1 MTDIAAG
8 TRRNTIRGLS
18 RAVHRNGLTSAEGL
32 RERLFTLAFSGL
44 VYPQIW
50 EDPVVDMDALSIRRT
65 DHVVA
70 IASGGCNIMSY
81 LVANPDRITAVDLNH
96 HHVALN
102 HLKIAAAQTIRSHE
116 DFDTLN
122 PIPAHVENV
131 EKFDR
136 LISAALPG
144 DARDYWDSRDAL
156 GRRRITAFARGFYR
170 TGLLGRFI
178 GMGHVTAK
186 LLGVDIRALLAAK
199 NQEEQRKIFD
209 TSIAPV
215 FDNALLKWIVERPSA
230 LYGLGI
236 PPAQYTALAGDDAG
250 GITAVL
256 RKRLETLSCAF
267 PLKDNYFAWQAFN
280 RGYDPAPDGS
290 RPPYLEERN
299 FELVRARA
307 ERIDVRH
314 ASMTD
319 FLAQSPDN
327 SADCYVLLDAQDW
340 MNDEQLGALWEQMT
354 RTARPDARVIFRTA
368 ADERLL
374 PGRLPAPI
382 LNAWAYDEE
391 RSRLLHARDR
401 SSIYGAFHLYR
412 KVAQ

>member
-1 MTDIAAG
+1 MSSAG
-8 TRRNTIRGLS
+8 G
-18 RAVHRNGLTSAEGL
+18 RA
-32 RERLFTLAFSGL
+32 
-44 VYPQIW
+44 
-50 EDPVVDMDALSIRRT
+50 
-65 DHVVA
+65 
-70 IASGGCNIMSY
+70 
-81 LVANPDRITAVDLNH
+81 
-96 HHVALN
+96 
-102 HLKIAAAQTIRSHE
+102 
-116 DFDTLN
+116 
-122 PIPAHVENV
+122 
-131 EKFDR
+131 
-136 LISAALPG
+136 PG
-144 DARDYWDSRDAL
+144 P
-156 GRRRITAFARGFYR
+156 T
-170 TGLLGRFI
+170 
-178 GMGHVTAK
+178 
-186 LLGVDIRALLAAK
+186 
-199 NQEEQRKIFD
+199 
-209 TSIAPV
+209 
-215 FDNALLKWIVERPSA
+215 
-230 LYGLGI
+230 
-236 PPAQYTALAGDDAG
+236 LAGDDAG